1 MTALI
6 VGLCGFGFIGAVAY
20 REGDKFTLTMC
31 AICFGASA
39 VALYLG
45 FVLGVPL

>member
-1 MTALI
+1 MTGLI
-6 VGLCGFGFIGAVAY
+6 IVLCGCGFIGAVAY
-20 REGDKFTLTMC
+20 REGDRPILTMC

-39 VALYLG
+39 ASLYFG